1 LIVTIVE
8 EKYIPAV
15 FEQVRDLLQKPIDRG
30 LGEYTIDQI
39 RDLVISGRQQLWVG
53 LDPDTDT
60 FVVAA
65 VTQINPRVSG
75 QKHLEIILTGAV
87 PHTLKSWF
95 DPSVDALEEFGRLN
109 GANHLIFYGRRGWRK
124 LYEKRGYREYYVAMS
139 KELKND

>member
-1 LIVTIVE
+1 MIVTIVE

-53 LDPDTDT
+53 LDPDTDK

-87 PHTLKSWF
+87 PHTIKKWF
-95 DPSVDALEEFGRLN
+95 DISVDALEEFGRLN
-109 GANHLIFYGRRGWRK
+109 EANHLIFYGRHGWRK

>member
-1 LIVTIVE
+1 MIVTIVE

-15 FEQVRDLLQKPIDRG
+15 FEQVRELLQKPIDRG

-53 LDPDTDT
+53 LDPDTDK
-60 FVVAA
+60 F
-65 VTQINPRVSG
+65 
-75 QKHLEIILTGAV
+75 TGAV

>member
-1 LIVTIVE
+1 MIVTIVE

-15 FEQVRDLLQKPIDRG
+15 FEQVRELLQKPIDRG

-39 RDLVISGRQQLWVG
+39 RDLVISGRQQLWV
-53 LDPDTDT
+53 
-60 FVVAA
+60 
-65 VTQINPRVSG
+65 
-75 QKHLEIILTGAV
+75 LTGAV
-87 PHTLKSWF
+87 PHTIKKWF
-95 DPSVDALEEFGRLN
+95 DTSVDALEEFGRLN